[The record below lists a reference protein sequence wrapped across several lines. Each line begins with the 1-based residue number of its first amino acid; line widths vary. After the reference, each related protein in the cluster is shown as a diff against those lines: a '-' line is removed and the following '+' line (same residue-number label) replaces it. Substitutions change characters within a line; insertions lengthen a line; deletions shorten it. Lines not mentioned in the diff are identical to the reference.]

1 MIAKAAPWLGAA
13 KRIRMARILIID
25 NNDSVR
31 TLLVHLLRF
40 EGHQVEQARDGGLAL
55 ARFADRS
62 FDLVLMDVH
71 LPRIDGLEICR
82 KLRQESQIPIVFFS
96 VSQDPSLQQQAMR
109 CGASAFLNKPMG
121 FKRLLAWLRSTTR
134 LVDFSLFA

>member
-1 MIAKAAPWLGAA
+1 
-13 KRIRMARILIID
+13 MARILLVD
-25 NNDSVR
+25 DNDSVR
-31 TLLVHLLRF
+31 SLLVHLLRF
-40 EGHQVEQARDGGLAL
+40 EGHQVEPARDGGQAM

-62 FDLVLMDVH
+62 FDLVLMDVR

-96 VSQDPSLQQQAMR
+96 VSPDPSIQEQAMR
-109 CGASAFLNKPMG
+109 CGANAFLSKPMG